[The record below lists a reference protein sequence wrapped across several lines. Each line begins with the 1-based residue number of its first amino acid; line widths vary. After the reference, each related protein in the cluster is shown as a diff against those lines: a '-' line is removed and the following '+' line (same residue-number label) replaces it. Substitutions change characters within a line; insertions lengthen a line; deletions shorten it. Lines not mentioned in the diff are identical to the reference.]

1 LTFVRELRRKC
12 GYQNRRHANHSDSL
26 DHYHEMFGIS
36 EGANMSIRMSVT
48 ALSLDKMKAWFG
60 NKDHKLLKQLTR
72 EMDDLVRRAR

>member
-1 LTFVRELRRKC
+1 
-12 GYQNRRHANHSDSL
+12 
-26 DHYHEMFGIS
+26 MFGIS